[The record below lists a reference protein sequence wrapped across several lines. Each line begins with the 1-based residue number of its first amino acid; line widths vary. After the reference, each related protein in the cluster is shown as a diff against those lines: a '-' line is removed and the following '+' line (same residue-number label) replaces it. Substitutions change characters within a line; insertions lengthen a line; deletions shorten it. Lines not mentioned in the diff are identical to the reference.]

1 MIAVLMIY
9 DCRSLHLLVY
19 SPDSPYDACSKES
32 TSSDNKYL
40 LAMNKKDCETSYGTL
55 NSKKLEELQQNFDTT
70 KILAAVDTIDEIRYR
85 ICEPDGMRQD
95 LLDLHSMAH
104 TIINGDSAV
113 NVPRGTCIWEV
124 AQALELEIDE
134 FATKLSEIANLLI
147 KLGELVPDDED
158 DD

>member
-1 MIAVLMIY
+1 MHQI
-9 DCRSLHLLVY
+9 CTFSKSLHLLAY
-19 SPDSPYDACSKES
+19 SRDSPYDACSKES
-32 TSSDNKYL
+32 TSPAKKYF
-40 LAMNKKDCETSYGTL
+40 LAMNKKNCETSYGTL

-95 LLDLHSMAH
+95 LLYLHSMAH
-104 TIINGDSAV
+104 TVINGDSTMNA
-113 NVPRGTCIWEV
+113 PIGTCIWEV
-124 AQALELEIDE
+124 AQELELEIDE

-147 KLGELVPDDED
+147 KLSELVPDDED

>member
-1 MIAVLMIY
+1 V
-9 DCRSLHLLVY
+9 SHLLAY
-19 SPDSPYDACSKES
+19 SRGSPYDACSKES
-32 TSSDNKYL
+32 TSSDKKYL

-104 TIINGDSAV
+104 TIINGDSTM
-113 NVPRGTCIWEV
+113 NVPSGTCIWEV
-124 AQALELEIDE
+124 AQDLELEIDE
-134 FATKLSEIANLLI
+134 FATKLGEIADLLI
-147 KLGELVPDDED
+147 RLGELVPED

>member
-1 MIAVLMIY
+1 
-9 DCRSLHLLVY
+9 
-19 SPDSPYDACSKES
+19 
-32 TSSDNKYL
+32 
-40 LAMNKKDCETSYGTL
+40 MNEKNCDPSYGTL

-95 LLDLHSMAH
+95 LLDLHAMAH
-104 TIINGDSAV
+104 TIINGDSTL

-124 AQALELEIDE
+124 AQELELEIDE
-134 FATKLSEIANLLI
+134 FATKLSEIANLLA
-147 KLGELVPDDED
+147 KLGELVPND